1 MNEQKDRPTRIVIVG
16 AGYTG
21 IWAHRF
27 IMRRIGR
34 QIKRGEVTLTVI
46 APKTYHSFHGFTAET
61 ICSVLA
67 VSNRQSPLRFVM
79 RHARLLRAHAEHINV
94 DRRLVTIQYVGE
106 QRQEHIPYD
115 HLLIANG
122 SYDVMET
129 VPGMTAHGWSLKEPG
144 GVLSTRN
151 HIINALERAD
161 SIKDES
167 EIERLLTVVVGGGGY
182 SGVEL
187 AGNLAEMYRAYRK
200 HYDVLKRHSAK
211 IVLVHSG
218 DKLMPQLRP
227 RFERLANYCTRQ
239 LEKYGVELRLG
250 VRLEEVREDG
260 VILSD
265 GSVIPTRTVISTI
278 GQRTA
283 IMPGTELLPRTE
295 SGLLVTDEVLHIQG
309 HEHLWA
315 GGDAARV
322 MHIKG
327 YQVPA
332 NALWAIMGGV
342 RLGDNIARSI
352 QGKAPKRFSYRGLGQ
367 SASLGFG
374 KGASELYGVQLT
386 GWIAWFARFFFF
398 MYFVP
403 SRKQA
408 VRLLNDFLLIPFIGR
423 YITPLESVEPQTLT
437 KKRSHEATATMEIP
451 QVVVE

>member
-1 MNEQKDRPTRIVIVG
+1 MSEEKRRPTRIVIVG
-16 AGYTG
+16 AGYTA

-34 QIKRGEVTLTVI
+34 LVKRGDVTLTVI

-61 ICSVLA
+61 ICSVVA
-67 VSNRQSPLRFVM
+67 VSSRQSPLRFVL
-79 RHARLLRAHAEHINV
+79 RHARLLRAHAEHINL
-94 DRRLVTIQYVGE
+94 DRRLVTINYVGE
-106 QRQEHIPYD
+106 DRTEHIPYD
-115 HLLIANG
+115 HLLLANG

-161 SIKDES
+161 SIQDEA
-167 EIERLLTVVVGGGGY
+167 EIERLLTVVVGGGGF

-200 HYDVLKRHSAK
+200 HYAVLKTHSAK

-218 DKLMPQLRP
+218 NQLIPQLRP
-227 RFERLANYCTRQ
+227 RFDKLADYCTRH
-239 LEKYGVELRLG
+239 LEKYGVDLRLG
-250 VRLEEVREDG
+250 VRLEEVKNES

-265 GSVIPTRTVISTI
+265 GSVIPCRTVISTI
-278 GQRTA
+278 GQHTT
-283 IMPGTELLPRTE
+283 ILPGTELLPRTE
-295 SGLLVTDEVLHIQG
+295 NGLLVTDEFLRVQG
-309 HEHLWA
+309 HDNLWA

-322 MHIKG
+322 MHVKG
-327 YQVPA
+327 HPVPA
-332 NALWAIMGGV
+332 NALWAMMGGV
-342 RLGDNIARSI
+342 RLGSNIARAI
-352 QGKAPKRFSYRGLGQ
+352 QSKPPKRFSYRGLGQ

-374 KGASELYGVQLT
+374 KGASELYGLQIT
-386 GWIAWFARFFFF
+386 GWLAWILRFFFF

-408 VRLLNDFLLIPFIGR
+408 VRLMIDFLSIPFAGR

-437 KKRSHEATATMEIP
+437 AKRAHEATATIEVP
-451 QVVVE
+451 LVVVE